1 MTALL
6 EESFQFVLSAWY
18 WTSLFFF
25 LFFSLLYF
33 VGAAITDYL
42 VRIQEPDLK
51 KIVNAP
57 KQAQRA
63 QEIKNSLVSIFVFS
77 IQAILFQQLFA
88 MGIFHVEF
96 DNPLRCLW
104 EIPLLFLWNEI
115 HFYIMHWLLHRR
127 WMIRHVHKVHHWS
140 VEPTAYSIY
149 SFHWLEAFMLGSV
162 IFFPL
167 LVHDFQ
173 IYSLLSLPLM
183 SLIVNLLGHCNHEL
197 SEETDPRSFS
207 KYTFRHSMHHKYGK
221 GNFGFMLPWID
232 QLFGT
237 QLPKT
242 NHNEERI

>member
-1 MTALL
+1 MTAFI
-6 EESFQFVLSAWY
+6 EASFQFVLSTWY

-25 LFFSLLYF
+25 LVFSLLYF
-33 VGAAITDYL
+33 LGAGITDYL
-42 VRIQEPDLK
+42 VRIQEPELK
-51 KIVNAP
+51 KIVIAP
-57 KQAQRA
+57 KHAQRA
-63 QEIKNSLVSIFVFS
+63 QEIKNSLISILVFS

-88 MGIFHVEF
+88 IGIFHVEF
-96 DNPLRCLW
+96 DQPMRCLW

-115 HFYIMHWLLHRR
+115 HFYSMHWLLHRR

-173 IYSLLSLPLM
+173 IFSLLSLPLM

-242 NHNEERI
+242 HNNEERI